1 MFGMLD
7 QERQPE
13 MSKYRAIIKRLANQ
27 EVLTKE
33 ERQILLCP
41 PPDEIEDTDEDKIL
55 KDVQEEELS
64 EFEAQEIQ
72 LRL

>member
-1 MFGMLD
+1 
-7 QERQPE
+7 